1 MAATDTATTSEMLA
15 AARVDAGHEDAI
27 ESAEWMN
34 QIVAQLWPFISTFIE
49 TTLKRDVEPL
59 VNAQVPD
66 WLGSIAFGTVSLGAT
81 PLRIE
86 GLDVIA
92 TGPAGTRLEADVYYD
107 GDAQVSIDVVT
118 NLIGTLSLGVQHVK
132 LAGSIQFVMNPLVPV
147 LPLMA
152 ATQLAFINRPTIA
165 MDLTGLADVDRAA
178 SIKAIIS
185 NTIVDVLSGL
195 LVLPNRVAAKV
206 DPAADY
212 FAVRAP
218 RGRAR
223 LRVVADAQRTGDCA
237 LRLRMRCGNRFDT
250 VDSVADRAL
259 LFLLSLAMCIG
270 LHLFFFPFFLVLSL
284 PSSMQTYVAPAGV
297 LRGTVAAGRD
307 FQPQAGMFTTDQP
320 DVYIIA
326 TLGDGTVTTPTV
338 NNNVAPVWGTPFTFL
353 VHNVRQAL
361 SLAAWEDDTAGDDAL
376 GVGAVAVADLAA
388 TADVWVPIAPAPTA
402 EAPSPPSAGDVQ
414 LTGALAGLDLSAPLT
429 AAGDDA
435 GAAPVGLLVAMLDGA
450 TGLPAGMSASARLRL
465 SGGSAV
471 VDKATATWAVTP
483 EAPVA
488 AWNATFEL
496 LVGAADVES
505 GVVAIDV
512 LDGGSEG
519 VGGVQLPLSS
529 LTAAPSRTV
538 QMDAW
543 QLEGGS
549 CSGSVRV
556 KLFLYGFGA

>member
-1 MAATDTATTSEMLA
+1 MATTDTATTSEMLA
-15 AARVDAGHEDAI
+15 AARVDAGHDDAI

-34 QIVAQLWPFISTFIE
+34 QIIAQLWPFISAFIE

-118 NLIGTLSLGVQHVK
+118 KFLGTLSLGVQSIK
-132 LAGSIQFVMNPLVPV
+132 LDGSIQFVMNPLVPV

-212 FAVRAP
+212 FA
-218 RGRAR
+218 
-223 LRVVADAQRTGDCA
+223 
-237 LRLRMRCGNRFDT
+237 
-250 VDSVADRAL
+250 
-259 LFLLSLAMCIG
+259 
-270 LHLFFFPFFLVLSL
+270 
-284 PSSMQTYVAPAGV
+284 TYVAPAGV
-297 LRGTVAAGRD
+297 LRGTIAAGRD

-388 TADVWVPIAPAPTA
+388 TADAWVPIAPAPTA
-402 EAPSPPSAGDVQ
+402 EAPSPRRGRRAADRRAGGPRLERTAGGDGGRVRTPHRSGSSSPCSTVPRGCRQARQRRRGCASAAARRS
-414 LTGALAGLDLSAPLT
+414 LTRPPRRGRSRPRRRWRRGTPPLSCSSGRRTSSRGWSPLT
-429 AAGDDA
+429 SSTAAQ
-435 GAAPVGLLVAMLDGA
+435 
-450 TGLPAGMSASARLRL
+450 R
-465 SGGSAV
+465 
-471 VDKATATWAVTP
+471 
-483 EAPVA
+483 
-488 AWNATFEL
+488 AW
-496 LVGAADVES
+496 
-505 GVVAIDV
+505 
-512 LDGGSEG
+512 
-519 VGGVQLPLSS
+519 GGVQVPLSS

-538 QMDAW
+538 QKDAW